1 MSSFDRLGRNAR
13 LDWLRADSLRRPG
26 DYQRRV
32 RRDKVEAIM
41 DAFDPDGLAVFAVS
55 RREDGIDYVMDG
67 QHRLEAVLGL
77 GMGHRLL
84 LCLVYEGLA
93 IEDEERMFVLIN
105 RERLALSRQ
114 ESFAVRSR
122 REDVVAETIADV
134 LGELGVRLVSSPRT
148 GPYEISALGALEE
161 IDRRAGE
168 RGLRMVVGLLAGA
181 WGGCEGGLRGDYL
194 LAVLRTLLDGA
205 DPAKLGSALARR
217 TPQDLDAMALR
228 RQKRPGSRGTA
239 AYVLAMTELVAQ
251 EAAIR
256 TA

>member
-1 MSSFDRLGRNAR
+1 MAIYDRLGRNAR
-13 LDWLRADSLRRPG
+13 LEWLRADALQRPG
-26 DYQRRV
+26 NYQRRV

-41 DAFDPDGLAVFAVS
+41 NAFDPDGLAVFAVS
-55 RREDGIDYVMDG
+55 RRDDGGDYVMDD

-84 LCLVYEGLA
+84 LCVVYEGLA

-134 LGELGVRLVSSPRT
+134 LGEFGVKLVSGPRT
-148 GPYEISALGALEE
+148 GPFEVSALGALEE

-168 RGLRMVVGLLAGA
+168 RGLRMVVGLLAAA
-181 WGGCEGGLRGDYL
+181 WGRHEGGLRGDYL
-194 LAVLRTLLDGA
+194 LSVLRVLLEGA
-205 DPAKLGSALARR
+205 DPKKLESALAAR
-217 TPQDLDAMALR
+217 TPREIDAMAMA
-228 RQKRPGSRGTA
+228 RQKRPGSRGTT
-239 AYVLAMTELVAQ
+239 AYVQTMRDLLAEQ
-251 EAAIR
+251 GDSRAA
-256 TA
+256 